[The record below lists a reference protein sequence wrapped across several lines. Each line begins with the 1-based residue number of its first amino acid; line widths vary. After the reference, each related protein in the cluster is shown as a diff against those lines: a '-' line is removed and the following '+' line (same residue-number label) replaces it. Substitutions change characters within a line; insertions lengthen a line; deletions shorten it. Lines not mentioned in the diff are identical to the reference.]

1 MISAC
6 VHLTPSYLDLQY
18 ALGGRGE
25 EKTQIH
31 SCIVR
36 KFGRKFMPVLTVDQI
51 LSHTPAKFSLGFRIS
66 V

>member
-36 KFGRKFMPVLTVDQI
+36 KFMPVLTVDQI